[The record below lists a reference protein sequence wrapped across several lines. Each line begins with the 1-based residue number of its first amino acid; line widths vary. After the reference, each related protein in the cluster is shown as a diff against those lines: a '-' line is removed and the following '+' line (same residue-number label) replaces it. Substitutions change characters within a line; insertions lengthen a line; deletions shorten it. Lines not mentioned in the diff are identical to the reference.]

1 MTNTAGAKNRR
12 FPTLLAVALSLATLV
27 YQPAVIAKESTQMTV
42 SDIKTGTLSA
52 QQQALIT
59 IASLAAG
66 GDIKKLN
73 PALEEALDAG
83 LTVNEAKE
91 VLVQVYAYAG
101 FPRSLNALGELMK
114 VTEARTSRGVHDA
127 PGREPSQPSAK
138 GDALLKAGTVNQT
151 KLVGAHVK
159 GPLFEFAPVIDE
171 YLKTHLFGDIF
182 ERDNLSWQEREL
194 ATVSM
199 LAAIPG
205 VQSQLQSHLRIS
217 LNVGLTED
225 QLRALAQVLDE
236 RADPQSAKRAN
247 EALAAIFDENAK
259 P

>member
-1 MTNTAGAKNRR
+1 
-12 FPTLLAVALSLATLV
+12 
-27 YQPAVIAKESTQMTV
+27 
-42 SDIKTGTLSA
+42 
-52 QQQALIT
+52 
-59 IASLAAG
+59 
-66 GDIKKLN
+66 
-73 PALEEALDAG
+73 
-83 LTVNEAKE
+83 
-91 VLVQVYAYAG
+91 
-101 FPRSLNALGELMK
+101 
-114 VTEARTSRGVHDA
+114 
-127 PGREPSQPSAK
+127 PSQPRAK
-138 GDALLKAGTVNQT
+138 GDALRKAGTVNQT
-151 KLVGAHVK
+151 KLVGAPVK